1 MTVQEKKKQATVER
15 ILSAA
20 LQVFA
25 DSGFEGA
32 RIDEIAARAAVNKAM
47 IYYHIG
53 DKKALYSRVLHEVF
67 GDTAL
72 RMADDVNR
80 CATPVEKI
88 RAYIR
93 SIGQTLEKHPQL
105 PRIMMRE
112 LASGGLHLPE
122 IVAQDLASIIGLIR
136 SIIRQGYGQG
146 VFKKLDPLVLHLMV
160 LGGISFYRAG
170 IPVRRRYAAQ
180 MGENAAEN
188 GDDHLT
194 HLLQNVENIIL
205 CALTRY

>member
-1 MTVQEKKKQATVER
+1 MNVQERKKQATVER
-15 ILSAA
+15 ILFAA
-20 LQVFA
+20 LEIFA

-32 RIDEIAARAAVNKAM
+32 RIDEIADRAAVNKAM

-53 DKKALYSRVLHEVF
+53 DKNALYTRVLHEVF
-67 GDTAL
+67 GDTAI
-72 RMADDVNR
+72 RMADNVNR
-80 CATPVEKI
+80 CAAPVEKM

-93 SIGQTLEKHPQL
+93 SIGQTLEKHPHL
-105 PRIMMRE
+105 PRIMMWE

-136 SIIRQGYGQG
+136 SIIRQGHRQG
-146 VFKKLDPLVLHLMV
+146 IFKKLDPLVLHLMV

-170 IPVRRRYAAQ
+170 NPVRLRYTAQ

-188 GDDHLT
+188 GNAPLT
-194 HLLQNVENIIL
+194 HLLKKVEKIIL
-205 CALTRY
+205 CALKHD